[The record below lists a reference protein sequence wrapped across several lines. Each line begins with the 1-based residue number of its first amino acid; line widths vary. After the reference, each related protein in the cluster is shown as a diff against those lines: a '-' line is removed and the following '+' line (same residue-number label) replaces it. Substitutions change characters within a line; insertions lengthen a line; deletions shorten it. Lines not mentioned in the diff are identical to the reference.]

1 MSLDVSK
8 DGAFDKYKGYRTPL
22 SAYMAGER
30 NGIELKQVD
39 ANGDGTVD
47 VADIAIVISMMAE
60 K

>member
-1 MSLDVSK
+1 
-8 DGAFDKYKGYRTPL
+8 
-22 SAYMAGER
+22 MAGER